1 MINETRKILGLPDLK
16 VTATTVRVPV
26 FNCHSVSVNIE
37 FYKSFEI
44 DDLLG
49 TLKEV
54 ENLVIVDDISEK
66 IYPTIIDADGK
77 DEVFV
82 GRIRRDF
89 SVDNGINYWIVA
101 DSVRKGAAT
110 NAVQIAEKIFELK

>member
-101 DSVRKGAAT
+101 DNVRKGAAT